1 MFCRWPATTPTS
13 PWYRLGTCKCL
24 PLAFAEL
31 RRVNTNQHLSA
42 GWGYD
47 CREDSSTHQPQATR
61 EYFKNHPTHDCE
73 IDPTIGGHI
82 GRGIGH
88 PWGALGLLCRKA
100 TRCYTKEKGCDYN
113 DRKRQDLAFRTR
125 AEDEEALWLVGG
137 TTLCC
142 LAVPGTERIQV
153 DNLLREDW
161 VGGPQVRHFL
171 YGSRGRTRVSVY

>member
-1 MFCRWPATTPTS
+1 MKKRKIKKKRKESGEALPGRANHDGRSRPSQPPRRDHEGIRSNRPATTLTS
-13 PWYRLGTCKCL
+13 PWCRLGTCKCL

-42 GWGYD
+42 GWGYG
-47 CREDSSTHQPQATR
+47 CREDASTHQPQATR

-100 TRCYTKEKGCDYN
+100 TRRYTKEKGFVTTTAS
-113 DRKRQDLAFRTR
+113 DRT
-125 AEDEEALWLVGG
+125 
-137 TTLCC
+137 
-142 LAVPGTERIQV
+142 
-153 DNLLREDW
+153 
-161 VGGPQVRHFL
+161 
-171 YGSRGRTRVSVY
+171 